1 MQLVVTG
8 ASGFI
13 GRNVLLRAT
22 RDWEVPAFYHLSP
35 DFDAF
40 VREHGLT
47 NVAPV
52 RCNLLEGS
60 EIRSLLPDR
69 KRHVDAVLYLAAN
82 GDPTR
87 SVERPHFDLDANAAA
102 LINFL
107 EHFRVDHFVY
117 VSSGAVYDGL
127 VGPVSP
133 ETAVS
138 PRLPYAISKLAAE
151 QYVRF
156 FAERRKTIGSYIIVR
171 FFGAYGPLEPARK
184 MTTRWLKA
192 IAAGERELVVRGDGD
207 NLVDFVYIDDAVDG
221 LLTLVNAKGVTATVD
236 FGSGSPVTV
245 NEVAERTAHALGVRV
260 TIRHEGQTEEYI
272 RFRSSD
278 TTMRDRFAV
287 TSAITLSEGLM
298 RLAAIVQAS

>member
-1 MQLVVTG
+1 MRLIVTG

-13 GRNVLLRAT
+13 GRNVLLRAP
-22 RDWEVPAFYHLSP
+22 RDWHVLALYHQSR

-47 NVAPV
+47 HVSAA
-52 RCNLLEGS
+52 RCDLLDPSG
-60 EIRSLLPDR
+60 IRAALANR
-69 KRHVDAVLYLAAN
+69 EHEADAVLYLAAN

-87 SVERPHFDLDANAAA
+87 SVERPHFDLEANAAA

-107 EHFRVDHFVY
+107 EHCHVDHFVY

-127 VGPVSP
+127 AGTVSP
-133 ETAVS
+133 KTPTS

-156 FAERRKTIGSYIIVR
+156 FAERRKSIGSYLIAR
-171 FFGAYGPLEPARK
+171 FFGAYGPLEPPRK
-184 MTTRWLKA
+184 MTTRWLRA
-192 IAAGERELVVRGDGD
+192 IAAGERELVVRGDGN

-221 LLTLVNAKGVTATVD
+221 LLALVKAKGTTSTVD
-236 FGSGSPVTV
+236 FGSGAPVTV
-245 NEVAERTAHALGVRV
+245 NEVAERTACALGVRIG
-260 TIRHEGQTEEYI
+260 IRHEGQTEEYI
-272 RFRSSD
+272 RFRSAD

-287 TSAITLSEGLM
+287 TPAVTLEEGLM
-298 RLAAIVQAS
+298 RLAAIVQTS